1 MQALGGTDLP
11 TSSSVHTLN
20 LSGSVVTVPEKSN
33 VLARCRM
40 TFAGKGEGVTMEL
53 TARGQ
58 REEAVQLIM
67 GAIA

>member
-11 TSSSVHTLN
+11 TSLTVHTLN
-20 LSGSVVTVPEKSN
+20 LSGSVVTVPQKAN

-58 REEAVQLIM
+58 RSEAVQLIM

>member
-1 MQALGGTDLP
+1 MQALGGTELP
-11 TSSSVHTLN
+11 TSTTVHTLN
-20 LSGSVVTVPEKSN
+20 LSGTVVTLPKKSN

-40 TFAGKGEGVTMEL
+40 TFAGKDEGVTMEL

-58 REEAVQLIM
+58 TEEAVQLIM